1 MYNKLYLVIITILI
15 FSDLV
20 WSNDDIGYKFY
31 EKGQYDKAFKIW
43 NEEIVQ
49 GNKEALY
56 NIGLLY
62 YFGKGV
68 DKNLSLAFNYCKKA
82 AFKGLARAQNNLAFM
97 YMEGMGTKKSYISA
111 YAWSVIAIKNGYNAQ
126 GIKDDAKIN
135 MTPAMLIDAK
145 KLIVKINKEIEYE

>member
-1 MYNKLYLVIITILI
+1 MYNKLYLAIITILI

-31 EKGQYDKAFKIW
+31 EKGQYDKALKIW

-82 AFKGLARAQNNLAFM
+82 ALKGLARAQNNLAFM
-97 YMEGMGTKKSYISA
+97 YMKGMGTKKSYISA

-145 KLIVKINKEIEYE
+145 KLIVKINKEMEYE